1 CLAIGFQVLRHT
13 ANAGDGIAN
22 FVGDPGRQSTDGSQP
37 LTMYQVFFQSMGF
50 SQVFQQDDLT
60 ILLVGIAVGDVG
72 FMQVDPSRF
81 ALQCDALFIKMACVS
96 FEEIQQYS
104 APGFWQSTQFGAEY
118 LV

>member
-1 CLAIGFQVLRHT
+1 M
-13 ANAGDGIAN
+13 AN
-22 FVGDPGRQSTDGSQP
+22 FGGDSGRQSPDGSEP
-37 LTMYQVFFQSMGF
+37 PTMYPVCFPAMGF
-50 SQVFQQDDLT
+50 GRVCQQGDVATLP
-60 ILLVGIAVGDVG
+60 VGDAGVRGG
-72 FMQVDPSRF
+72 FMQVDPPRF